1 MAVVS
6 LISPLDQ
13 PPGKRR
19 LLTDLK
25 SSLSDPRFESFN
37 LIVAYAK
44 SGPFNRLRSDLQ
56 AWRAKGRKTQA
67 IIGIDQHGTSFE
79 ALGLALDLFDS
90 VFVTQEGGI
99 TFHPKIYFFGGAKAS
114 RAFIGS
120 NNLTVGGTET
130 NFESAVQLELNPV
143 ADAQIVADIQRA
155 WNELLPGACPATR
168 RLDALLLAKLVADG
182 DVLEERAMRSVQS
195 SGSGPTRRK
204 ASRTGLAL
212 KPPSALPRAQAA
224 VTTRASKSAP
234 TRSKASPI
242 PTGSA
247 PATVPAVA
255 RSLAIQIKP
264 HHNGEIFLSVIAARQ
279 FPAFFQWPFNG
290 ATTPKKAGNP
300 SYPQLVPD
308 PVVNIDVF
316 GASTN
321 PLLSLSAYNLNTIYY
336 EKKSEIRIT
345 ASPLVGVVPDYSIM
359 VMQTSNTQGIDY
371 DITIHT
377 PASQDYAS
385 WLSACNQEM
394 PGGGRT
400 PRKYGWF

>member
-6 LISPLDQ
+6 LISPMDQ

-19 LLTDLK
+19 LLSDLR
-25 SSLSDPRFESFN
+25 SSLSDPRFSSFH

-56 AWRAKGRKTQA
+56 AWRAKGHKTQA

-99 TFHPKIYFFGGAKAS
+99 TFHPKIYFFRGVKAS

-130 NFESAVQLELNPV
+130 NFESAVQLELV
-143 ADAQIVADIQRA
+143 AGADASTVADIQRA
-155 WNELLPGACPATR
+155 WDELLPTACPATR
-168 RLDALLLAKLVADG
+168 KLDALLLAKLVADG
-182 DVLEERAMRSVQS
+182 VVLEERAMRSLQAG
-195 SGSGPTRRK
+195 GSGIPRRG
-204 ASRTGLAL
+204 AVRSGMAV
-212 KPPSALPRAQAA
+212 KPPSALPRAQSAVPAKAA
-224 VTTRASKSAP
+224 VPKSTKSKSPQPLAGGV
-234 TRSKASPI
+234 A
-242 PTGSA
+242 
-247 PATVPAVA
+247 ATVPAVA

-279 FPAFFQWPFNG
+279 YPAFFQWPFNG

-316 GASTN
+316 GASAS
-321 PLLSLSAYNLNTIYY
+321 PILSLNAYNLNTIYY

-359 VMQTSNTQGIDY
+359 VMQTSSTQGIDY

-377 PASQDYAS
+377 PSSQDYAS
-385 WLSACNQEM
+385 WLAACNQEM